1 MSLKLLKDYARVVY
15 RRMEADLVAI
25 RYCRIRNYA
34 QNEAQFENVRA
45 RNKQHESILL
55 WYLANRS
62 EREE

>member
-1 MSLKLLKDYARVVY
+1 
-15 RRMEADLVAI
+15 MEADPVAI